1 MKSFKR
7 RIWFFAHSWILYS
20 KHVSYSHHLAPY
32 ISHRNAYNI
41 LVHSIHST
49 SVTQSAQ
56 AQASNDTL
64 GLSFI
69 KAETPLLSPHP
80 LTLGLKA
87 SHSRDDFP
95 EIKFWSKSDWTTAK
109 KDTVASFSRP
119 GERGKTRAAKGENVA
134 MSFIED
140 INGQPIDGHKATE
153 IRKALRELW
162 VEMDQAGLAPQTWS
176 KVGHTILMNFR
187 QRMYDQFPELTY
199 CDGHWKL
206 DRICMET
213 YSQWA
218 NGTNRI
224 NNSSHR
230 SNSTKRGSLKPD
242 SLIPPSKK
250 TKLVSKSKKIDDD
263 GQLRSIESGS
273 GAGHE
278 MEVGH
283 HFIYYSLH

>member
-1 MKSFKR
+1 
-7 RIWFFAHSWILYS
+7 LT
-20 KHVSYSHHLAPY
+20 PY
-32 ISHRNAYNI
+32 ISLRNPYNI
-41 LVHSIHST
+41 LAQSIHST
-49 SVTQSAQ
+49 SVTPSAQ
-56 AQASNDTL
+56 AQASHDTL

-80 LTLGLKA
+80 PTLGLKA
-87 SHSRDDFP
+87 SYSRDNFP
-95 EIKFWSKSDWTTAK
+95 EIKFWTKSDWTTAK
-109 KDTVASFSRP
+109 KDTTASFSRP

-134 MSFIED
+134 MSFIKD
-140 INGQPIDGHKATE
+140 FNGQPIDGHKATE

-206 DRICMET
+206 DRICTET

-224 NNSSHR
+224 SNSSRR
-230 SNSTKRGSLKPD
+230 SNSTSEAPL
-242 SLIPPSKK
+242 SLICYFHLQKN
-250 TKLVSKSKKIDDD
+250 
-263 GQLRSIESGS
+263 
-273 GAGHE
+273 
-278 MEVGH
+278 
-283 HFIYYSLH
+283 